1 MKNLFLGLGAAALI
15 MSSVSC
21 GSGANTE
28 SSASNDSCVVDN
40 DSLMIALGA
49 GMGSG
54 VVNQLNS
61 IPDSLPIKTKI
72 SKEEIIKGIEYVLA
86 IDTANMG
93 MQAGLSMGMQLAGQ
107 IAQLEQLGAKI
118 DRKKVLEELKKAIM
132 QDSTT
137 MEEIQKHNLFMQ
149 MAQNKLQMAK
159 LEQAPEAIQ
168 GKKAGEAFINKKK
181 QEDPEI
187 KTTASGLSYKIINEG
202 TGAKPTNN
210 QYVKVKY
217 TGKLINDTVFDD
229 SKGEAREF
237 PVAGVVPGF
246 SEGLKLLGVGGKAI
260 LYIPGNLGY
269 GPQGQPAAG
278 IGPNQTLVF
287 EVELVEVKEQPQPQ
301 QPQFT
306 GKIDPNKKN
315 LTNVKP
321 QVKAATK

>member
-1 MKNLFLGLGAAALI
+1 MKKLFLGLGAAALI

-21 GSGANTE
+21 GSGAKTE
-28 SSASNDSCVVDN
+28 SSASNDSSVVDN
-40 DSLMIALGA
+40 DSLIVALGA

-54 VVNQLNS
+54 FVVQYNS
-61 IPDSLPIKTKI
+61 IPDTLPIKAKI
-72 SKEEIIKGIEYVLA
+72 SKDEIIKGIEYILT

-93 MQAGLSMGMQLAGQ
+93 MQAGISMGMQLAGQ

-118 DRKKVLEELKKAIM
+118 DRKKVLDELKKAIM
-132 QDSTT
+132 QDSTS
-137 MEEIQKHNLFMQ
+137 MEEIQKYNTFMQ
-149 MAQNKLQMAK
+149 MAQGKLQMAK

-181 QEDPEI
+181 QEDPAI

-202 TGAKPTNN
+202 TGAKPTDT

-260 LYIPGNLGY
+260 LYIPGKLGY
-269 GPQGQPAAG
+269 GPQGQPQAG

-287 EVELVEVKEQPQPQ
+287 EVELVEVKEQPQ
-301 QPQFT
+301 QPQ
-306 GKIDPNKKN
+306 GLPG
-315 LTNVKP
+315 NVVKGQSAQKP
-321 QVKAATK
+321 QVKPATK

>member
-1 MKNLFLGLGAAALI
+1 MKKLFLGLGAAALI

-21 GSGANTE
+21 GSGTKTE
-28 SSASNDSCVVDN
+28 SSASNDSSVVDN
-40 DSLMIALGA
+40 DSLIIALGA

-54 VVNQLNS
+54 IATQINS
-61 IPDSLPIKTKI
+61 IPDSLPIKAKI
-72 SKEEIIKGIEYVLA
+72 SKDEIIKGIEYVLA

-107 IAQLEQLGAKI
+107 IVQLEQLGAKI

-132 QDSTT
+132 QDSTS
-137 MEEIQKHNLFMQ
+137 MEEIQKYNTFMQ
-149 MAQNKLQMAK
+149 MAQGKLQMAK

-181 QEDPEI
+181 QEDPAI

-202 TGAKPTNN
+202 TGAKPTDT

-260 LYIPGNLGY
+260 LYIPGKLGY
-269 GPQGQPAAG
+269 GPQGQPQAG

-287 EVELVEVKEQPQPQ
+287 EVELVEVKEQPQ
-301 QPQFT
+301 QPQ
-306 GKIDPNKKN
+306 GLPG
-315 LTNVKP
+315 NVVKGQSAQKP
-321 QVKAATK
+321 QVKPATK